1 MYQGST
7 REQIGSGKVASRS
20 RREFLDS
27 RIWELGTITGRGF
40 PGGRIW
46 KQGIIR
52 KQEEVNIRTQVGGL
66 GCAIRGDVEAH
77 QNIRSQHQEE
87 EDKESG
93 RTGGKKNI
101 INRITR

>member
-7 REQIGSGKVASRS
+7 REQTGSGKVVSRS

-40 PGGRIW
+40 LDRRIW
-46 KQGIIR
+46 KQGSIK
-52 KQEEVNIRTQVGGL
+52 KQEEVNIRTQAEVGGL

-77 QNIRSQHQEE
+77 
-87 EDKESG
+87 
-93 RTGGKKNI
+93 
-101 INRITR
+101 